1 MHTKLFSAYREW
13 CETQYNFEFLYL
25 KDSNKISENS
35 SWNSESFLVDI
46 FESELSYKLIML
58 FMLNT

>member
-1 MHTKLFSAYREW
+1 MHTKLFIAY

-25 KDSNKISENS
+25 KDSNQISESS

-46 FESELSYKLIML
+46 FESELSYKLIVL